1 MPLRPLNREQVWMLP
16 PTLGE
21 LIPGDHPARFVAEFV
36 DTLDREAWVEL
47 GIGIDGEPL
56 GAPAYHPRALLCVWL
71 NGFMTGIRSSRKLEA
86 ACRDQVPYLWLT
98 GWQHPDHNTL
108 WRFYQAHRDAMR
120 KLLKYTVATAIEL
133 DLIDLAV
140 QAVDG
145 TKIAANAAGD
155 RTYDAAELQR
165 LLNRTEA
172 AISQLEAQN
181 EGGDDSSPPRLPEE
195 LQTAKHLRQRI
206 REAMNHLTQLEK
218 MKRVNLT
225 DEDAQLMKGRSGIIT
240 GYNAQ
245 AMVSPL
251 NLDASKGSG
260 LMITAVE
267 VVNSASDSGQL
278 VPMLEKAEDLT
289 EQRVPVTLADG
300 GYHTI
305 ANLEA
310 GVDRGQTLVMTERYH
325 SELQGPYFKDNF
337 VFDSETDS
345 YICPQGQRL
354 YFKGMRRTKC
364 STSGRYLVYR
374 ASRTVCRA
382 CPAFGICTSDKH
394 AGRALWISSSDDLL
408 RKHRQWMKTDE
419 ALALYARRKVMSE
432 PTFGILK
439 DQMNVRRFLLR
450 GLTNVNAEFNLLATA
465 FNLRTLWR
473 VWSTFKKASD
483 KVKTKI
489 PDGLATSNKFTDFS
503 ALILGGIHFEFRLK
517 VFLRFLRQA
526 PCRV

>member
-1 MPLRPLNREQVWMLP
+1 MPLRPLNREQVWLLP

-21 LIPGDHPARFVAEFV
+21 LIPNDHPARFVAEFV

-47 GIGIDGEPL
+47 GIGIDGELL
-56 GAPAYHPRALLCVWL
+56 GAPAYHPRALLSVWL
-71 NGFMTGIRSSRKLEA
+71 HGFLTGIRSSRKLEA

-98 GWQHPDHNTL
+98 GWQYPNHNTL

-155 RTYDAAELQR
+155 RTYDAADLLR
-165 LLNRTEA
+165 LFNRAEA

-195 LQTAKHLRQRI
+195 LRTAKKLQQRVK
-206 REAMNHLTQLEK
+206 EAMGRLERQERI
-218 MKRVNLT
+218 KRVNLT
-225 DEDAQLMKGRSGIIT
+225 DEDAQLMKGRGGIIT

-251 NLDASKGSG
+251 NPETAKGNG
-260 LMITAVE
+260 MLITAAN
-267 VVNSASDSGQL
+267 VVNSASDTGQL
-278 VPMLEKAEDLT
+278 IPMMEQAEILT
-289 EQRVPVTLADG
+289 GKRTPVTLADG
-300 GYHTI
+300 GYHTA

-310 GVDRGQTLVMTERYH
+310 GARRVQTLVMSERYH
-325 SELQGPYFKDNF
+325 NELRGHYFKDNF
-337 VFDSETDS
+337 IFDPETDS

-354 YFKGMRRTKC
+354 SFRSLRVSPRTGLR
-364 STSGRYLVYR
+364 SIRVYR
-374 ASRTVCRA
+374 ASRTVCRV
-382 CPAFGICTSDKH
+382 CPAFGICTKEKR
-394 AGRALWISSSDDLL
+394 AGRALWISSSDELL
-408 RKHRQWMKTDE
+408 QKHRQWMNTDK
-419 ALALYARRKVMSE
+419 ALTLYARRKEMSE

-439 DQMNVRRFLLR
+439 DQMNARRFLLR
-450 GLTNVNAEFNLLATA
+450 GLVNVSAEFNLLATA

-473 VWSTFKKASD
+473 VWSKLRRSGNKVQILIASNLAISH
-483 KVKTKI
+483 KFMSFRPNQK
-489 PDGLATSNKFTDFS
+489 ATSILCFT
-503 ALILGGIHFEFRLK
+503 
-517 VFLRFLRQA
+517 
-526 PCRV
+526 